1 MLDIQHDTLY
11 DTLVAPG
18 GVVGRPEAK
27 DQVFMPWPEPVAMLP
42 SALAQEQVNAAAK
55 YLCLLDQQAQRR
67 LKAEEA
73 ERIAL
78 QEAERRVRAHTARLR
93 FLEQEQVASTV
104 APASIP
110 TRNRQP
116 SVLALDR
123 APSIDA
129 RAPSVY
135 APPSS
140 PQVFY
145 ADACTERVEDAGRA
159 AVARKPIDA
168 RAPSVY
174 APPSSPQVLYADA
187 CTERAEDAGRAAA
200 ALDTPTERSLPPT
213 PSFPASSP
221 TLTLPMEIPRPRP
234 AVDTPPRHP
243 APKAPMEA
251 PQPRSQVTSLHNV
264 CNDVHSHIHRVC
276 LHSNNCFY
284 FIAGELVRTNASQQ
298 D

>member
-145 ADACTERVEDAGRA
+145 ADACTER
-159 AVARKPIDA
+159 
-168 RAPSVY
+168 
-174 APPSSPQVLYADA
+174 
-187 CTERAEDAGRAAA
+187 AEDAGRAAA

>member
-187 CTERAEDAGRAAA
+187 GTERAEDAGRAAA
-200 ALDTPTERSLPPT
+200 ARLQTPPQRSLPPT
-213 PSFPASSP
+213 PSFPTSSP
-221 TLTLPMEIPRPRP
+221 TLTLPMEISRPRLV
-234 AVDTPPRHP
+234 VDTQPRHP
-243 APKAPMEA
+243 APKAPIRPMEV
-251 PQPRSQVTSLHNV
+251 PQPEGTRAQQYKVALQQRVIILKTTYFMAIYMKQAKIPHDILH
-264 CNDVHSHIHRVC
+264 I
-276 LHSNNCFY
+276 
-284 FIAGELVRTNASQQ
+284 
-298 D
+298 

>member
-1 MLDIQHDTLY
+1 MLDVQHDTLY

-18 GVVGRPEAK
+18 GVHEAK
-27 DQVFMPWPEPVAMLP
+27 DQVFTPWPEPGAMLP

-55 YLCLLDQQAQRR
+55 YLCLLEQQAQRR

-110 TRNRQP
+110 TGNRQP
-116 SVLALDR
+116 SVLALDC

-145 ADACTERVEDAGRA
+145 ADARTERAEDAGRA
-159 AVARKPIDA
+159 AAARKPSIDA

-187 CTERAEDAGRAAA
+187 RTERAEDAGRSAAA
-200 ALDTPTERSLPPT
+200 IDTPTERSLPPT

-234 AVDTPPRHP
+234 AVDTPPQHP

-251 PQPRSQVTSLHNV
+251 PQAPSQVTSLQNV
-264 CNDVHSHIHRVC
+264 CNDVSDVHSHIHRVC
-276 LHSNNCFY
+276 LRSMSALKQLSLFY
-284 FIAGELVRTNASQQ
+284 CR
-298 D
+298 